1 MPEESSSRDVVT
13 MENETEALNG
23 NWWERLPPPNAEIA
37 CMNLEKIR
45 NTRMWI
51 LFLQFS
57 QLEMKDKKA
66 KFNPYKAGM
75 QEVAD
80 FLQLM
85 QLTGSWPDERHP
97 ETCLASLSACLPDL
111 SLPSLAELMFSHPPT
126 LVTTDVK
133 LSTKLKPVSPY
144 DSTFSSFAEFC
155 EKLLEDVDP
164 FLAKPVLVR
173 EFLVSR
179 FGGKEMRLE
188 EFQPQSYYRSALS
201 SDQPTC
207 STQTTWTGFSLS
219 LTGILS
225 THG

>member
-1 MPEESSSRDVVT
+1 MHELGEDQKYV
-13 MENETEALNG
+13 M
-23 NWWERLPPPNAEIA
+23 W
-37 CMNLEKIR
+37 
-45 NTRMWI
+45 MWI

-85 QLTGSWPDERHP
+85 QLTGSWSDERHP

-111 SLPSLAELMFSHPPT
+111 SLPCLAELMSSHPPT
-126 LVTTDVK
+126 LVSKDAK
-133 LSTKLKPVSPY
+133 LSTKLKPFSPY
-144 DSTFSSFAEFC
+144 DSTWSSFAEFC

-219 LTGILS
+219 WTGILS
-225 THG
+225 TPG